1 MEPGGDR
8 MERLPP
14 LAVDLD
20 GTLVLSDTLHESMLA
35 LIRRNPFYLFALPVW
50 LLRGKARFKREI
62 ARRVLPNI
70 DTLPYNAPLLGWL
83 HEQRGRREIVLCTA
97 GDAALARAVADRV
110 AVFDDTLASD
120 GAINLSGERKAAALA
135 ARYGER
141 GFDYA
146 GNARRDLAVW
156 RRARAAVVVNAR
168 PSVARAAARIAEI
181 DRRFEPAPA
190 GIGVWLRALR
200 VHQWAKNLLVFLPL
214 LTAHRAFDAGA
225 AGHALLAFVAFC
237 LCASSVYLLN
247 DLLDL
252 DADRQHPR
260 KRQRPF
266 AAGELPLLAG
276 FALAPA
282 LLFGAFALALL
293 LPERFLLVLAGYYVL
308 TMAYSLRLKRVE
320 MLDVVVLAALY
331 TARLIAGA
339 AAIPVPASFWLLAFA
354 MFLFLSLALIKRHTE
369 LGTLRDLGRSTAAG
383 RGYRT
388 DDLPMLAV
396 LGGASGYLAV
406 LVLALYINSRE
417 SERLYRQPEL
427 LWLLCPLLLYWI
439 NRAWLLTH
447 RGRMPDDPVVFAVRD
462 PVSLGVLLLAV
473 AIILGAV

>member
-1 MEPGGDR
+1 MNGKV
-8 MERLPP
+8 ERLPP

-20 GTLVLSDTLHESMLA
+20 GTLALTDTLHESILA
-35 LIRRNPFYLFALPVW
+35 LLRRNPLYLFALPFW
-50 LLRGKARFKREI
+50 LLRGKAHFKREI
-62 ARRVLPNI
+62 AHRARPQVA
-70 DTLPYNAPLLGWL
+70 TLPYHAPLLDWL
-83 HEQRGRREIVLCTA
+83 REQRGQREIVLCTA
-97 GDAALARAVADRV
+97 SDAAIARDVADHL
-110 AVFDDTLASD
+110 AVFDDVLASD
-120 GAINLSGERKAAALA
+120 GVRNLSGERKAQALA
-135 ARYGER
+135 ERYGEG

-168 PSVARAAARIAEI
+168 PSVARSAARIARVE
-181 DRRFEPAPA
+181 RSFVPARA
-190 GIGVWLRALR
+190 GVRTWLRALR
-200 VHQWAKNLLVFLPL
+200 AHQWAKNLLVFLPL
-214 LTAHRAFDAGA
+214 LTAHLALEGETVGR
-225 AGHALLAFVAFC
+225 ALLAFVAFC
-237 LCASSVYLLN
+237 LCASSVYLSN
-247 DLLDL
+247 DLMDL

-266 AAGELPLLAG
+266 AAGELPLVAG
-276 FALAPA
+276 FVLAPA
-282 LLFGAFALALL
+282 LLLGAFALALL
-293 LPERFLLVLAGYYVL
+293 LPGRFVLVLAVYYLL
-308 TMAYSLRLKRVE
+308 TVAYSLRLKRVE
-320 MLDVVVLAALY
+320 MLDVIVLAALY
-331 TARLIAGA
+331 TARLLAGA
-339 AAIPVPASFWLLAFA
+339 AAIAVPASFWLLAFA

-369 LGTLRDLGRSTAAG
+369 LATLRDLGRVTAAG

-427 LWLLCPLLLYWI
+427 LWLLCPLLLYWL